1 MGTVDVAGVTV
12 DMSESVG
19 EAVRVGVG
27 LGVRQSQWQLGGM
40 WQWGMS
46 VEEAELADGGMW

>member
-1 MGTVDVAGVTV
+1 MGTVYVAGVTV
-12 DMSESVG
+12 GMRESVG
-19 EAVRVGVG
+19 VAVRVGVG

-46 VEEAELADGGMW
+46 VEEAEWADG

>member
-1 MGTVDVAGVTV
+1 MDVTGVTV

-19 EAVRVGVG
+19 VAVRVGVG
-27 LGVRQSQWQLGGM
+27 LRVRQSQWQLGGM

-46 VEEAELADGGMW
+46 VEEGELADGRMW